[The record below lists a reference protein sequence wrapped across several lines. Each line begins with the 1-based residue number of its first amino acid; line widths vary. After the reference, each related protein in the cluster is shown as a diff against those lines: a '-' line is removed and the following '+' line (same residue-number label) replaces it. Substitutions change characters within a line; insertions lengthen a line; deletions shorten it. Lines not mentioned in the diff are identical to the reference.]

1 MCKNYRG
8 AASDADVKIFKL
20 CIISAS
26 QVKSSTAQKCANG
39 TVAEAN
45 TAHVLTDR
53 KGEKGRERIVD

>member
-1 MCKNYRG
+1 MCKNYSG

-39 TVAEAN
+39 IAEAN

-53 KGEKGRERIVD
+53 KGEKGRERIGD